1 MGNAFGSQARR
12 KLGDL
17 VQERV
22 FQRSL
27 PAPLSPE
34 QMEVMAQLTLREQVS
49 MHMAFRLMLITML
62 ITHPLMLTIS
72 IYYNIWL

>member
-49 MHMAFRLMLITML
+49 MHMAFRLMLIT
-62 ITHPLMLTIS
+62 HPLMLTIS